1 MIDSIVITGARENN
15 LKDLSLTIPK
25 NKIVVFTGPSGSG
38 KSSIVFDTV
47 AIESQRQLNETF
59 SAFVRKWLP
68 KYERPHAD
76 AIENISA
83 AIVVDQKPPGANSR
97 STVGTMTDINPLLRV
112 LFSRIAEPSA
122 GTPAA
127 YSFNDP
133 AGMCTGCEGLGHA
146 VRLDE
151 DRLFDPEKSL
161 NEGGLA
167 APMFALHGGFGIF
180 YTHCGL
186 FDNDKPL
193 KAYTEKEWQLL
204 KHSEPGKPH
213 KFKFQTEDGSINSTH
228 EGVVD
233 RFHRLY
239 LNRDLSS
246 LSAKTR
252 ETVQQYLIEGACP
265 VCAGARLNEAAR
277 AAKINGL
284 SIADYGAMEL
294 GEVIEA
300 LAEIDHPVGT
310 PVARAAAAGL
320 QRIVDIGLSYLSLD
334 RQTASLS
341 GGEGQRLKMVRHLGS
356 SLTGMTYIFDE
367 PSVGLHPRDVHRLNN
382 LLAAL
387 RDKGNSV
394 LVVEHDPDV
403 IAVADHV
410 IDMGP
415 HAGSHGG
422 ELVFTGTV
430 EELAKADTLT
440 GRHLSRGIKVKTD
453 HRAPSGW
460 MSVKN
465 ADLHNLKDIDVRI
478 PAGVLTVFTGVAG
491 SGKSTL
497 VSEVFIGAYPETVVV
512 DQSALAVNSR
522 STPASHI
529 GIMDTIRQLF
539 AKASG
544 QKPGMF
550 SFNSTGGCTVCGGRG
565 SVTVEMA
572 FMDPVTTICEV
583 CEGRRFD
590 NKVLEHPL
598 RGKSIIDVL
607 ALTVEDA
614 RAFFPEKK
622 VQTPLAQVE
631 EVGLGYLTL
640 GQPLSTLS
648 GGERQ
653 RLKLAG
659 ELGKTGSIYMLDEP
673 TTGLHMSDVD
683 TLLALMDRLVEGGNS
698 VLVIEHNQDVI
709 AHADWIIDLG
719 PDGGKHGGEIVFEGT
734 PVDLLKDTCSLT
746 AEYLRRNV
754 TT

>member
-1 MIDSIVITGARENN
+1 V
-15 LKDLSLTIPK
+15 SLTIPK

-47 AIESQRQLNETF
+47 AVESQRQLNETF

-76 AIENISA
+76 AIENVSP
-83 AIVVDQKPPGANSR
+83 AIVVDQKPLGANSR

-122 GTPAA
+122 GTPAS

-133 AGMCTGCEGLGHA
+133 AGMCPGCEGLGRA
-146 VRLDE
+146 VRPDW
-151 DRLFDPEKSL
+151 DRFFDTGKSL
-161 NEGGLA
+161 NEGALT
-167 APMFALHGGFGIF
+167 APMFSLTGGFGLF
-180 YTHCGL
+180 YVACGL

-193 KAYTEKEWQLL
+193 KDYTEAEWLLL
-204 KHSEPGKPH
+204 KHGEPGKTI
-213 KFKFQTEDGSINSTH
+213 KFKFETADGMVNATH

-233 RFHRLY
+233 RFNRLY

-252 ETVQQYLIEGACP
+252 GAVQEYLTEGPCQACE
-265 VCAGARLNEAAR
+265 GARLNETTR
-277 AAKINGL
+277 ASKINGL
-284 SIADYGAMEL
+284 SIADYAAL
-294 GEVIEA
+294 EVGDLIEV
-300 LAEIDHPVGT
+300 LAEINHPVGT
-310 PVARAAAAGL
+310 PVAQAAAAGL

-334 RQTASLS
+334 RQTATVS

-367 PSVGLHPRDVHRLNN
+367 PSVGLHPRDVHRLND
-382 LLAAL
+382 LLAEL

-422 ELVFTGTV
+422 ELVFAGTV
-430 EELAKADTLT
+430 TELAKADTLT
-440 GRHLSRGIKVKTD
+440 GRYLSRGIAVKPG

-460 MSVKN
+460 LSVHD
-465 ADLHNLKDIDVRI
+465 AGLHNLKNIDVQI

-497 VSEVFIGAYPETVVV
+497 VSEVFAAAYPQAVVV
-512 DQSALAVNSR
+512 DQSALVANSR

-529 GIMDTIRQLF
+529 GIMDTVRQLF

-550 SFNSTGGCTVCGGRG
+550 SFNSTGACPACQGRG

-572 FMDPVTTICEV
+572 FMDPVTAVCEV

-614 RAFFPEKK
+614 HAFFTEKK
-622 VQTPLAQVE
+622 VRTHLAAVE

-640 GQPLSTLS
+640 GQPFSTLS

-659 ELGKTGSIYMLDEP
+659 ELHKTGSIYVLDEP

-683 TLLALMDRLVEGGNS
+683 TLIALLDRLVDGGNS
-698 VLVIEHNQDVI
+698 LLVIEHNLDVI

-734 PVDLLKDTCSLT
+734 PADLLKDTRSLT

-754 TT
+754 TV